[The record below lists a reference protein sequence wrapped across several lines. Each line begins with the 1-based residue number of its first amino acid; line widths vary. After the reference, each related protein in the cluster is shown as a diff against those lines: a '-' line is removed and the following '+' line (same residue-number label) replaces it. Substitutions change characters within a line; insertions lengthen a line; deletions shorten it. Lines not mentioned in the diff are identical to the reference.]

1 MNSSR
6 TKNLYWSLVIGDIKN
21 TRSRLNWTQTTPRYH
36 AEHSQHD
43 SLVPRWTLSTWQ
55 LGTTLNT
62 LNMTAWYHAE
72 HSQHD
77 TSVPR
82 WTLSTWQLGTM
93 MHSLTYSDR
102 IMAWLVLL
110 LGAYC
115 KYKWQE
121 TDERDMMKHAWSE
134 HKHVQCGSKVSQRSV
149 KLATS
154 NERNRDFMSLTIKPR
169 RQSVSNSTL

>member
-1 MNSSR
+1 MSFKTDYKVKKQLTVSFTWTTFCRTSRNDVSDMNSSR

-43 SLVPRWTLSTWQ
+43 SL
-55 LGTTLNT
+55 
-62 LNMTAWYHAE
+62 
-72 HSQHD
+72 
-77 TSVPR
+77 VPR